1 MKINTASASGTSLET
16 LQRVFG
22 YQAFRPYQQ
31 QIIDDLIA
39 GKDAFV
45 LMPTG
50 GGKSLCFQIPALHRP
65 GVAIVVSPLISL
77 MKDQVDALQANGVA
91 AACYNSALRTDEA
104 RQVLSQLHSGQLD
117 LLYVAPERL
126 LSEDFLARLSDLPI
140 ALFAIDEAHCV
151 SQWGHDFRPE
161 YVQLGRLRERF
172 PSVPMVALTATAE
185 KQTRLDIIQ
194 RLHLHNARRIIAGFD
209 RPNIRYT
216 VIDKAKPYLQ
226 LSAFLD
232 SRRQESGIVYCL
244 SRKRVSEVADKLQ
257 ADGISAAAYHAGLP
271 AEVRKQVQDDFLRD
285 DLQIVVATV
294 AFGMGIDKP
303 NVRFV
308 VHYDLPKNI
317 ESYYQETGRA
327 GRDGLPAEVLLLF
340 GYGDIAICRGL
351 IEQGGNPE
359 QKRIEIHKLNAM
371 VAFAESGTCRR
382 RALLGYFG
390 ESLEEDCGN
399 CDICL
404 NPPERYNATEDARK
418 ALSCVYRVGQRFGVG
433 HVIEV
438 LRGAKIQRIFD
449 LRHEQLSTY
458 GIGRE
463 KSQAHWSHLLRQ
475 LIHHGYLE
483 QDIANYSVLKL
494 TESARPLLRGEIQL
508 TISKPRIKPERKKRP
523 ERKIVGLEYDLE
535 LFNLLRARR
544 KQIADRDG
552 VPPYVVFGDASLAEM
567 AATLPTDNEAL
578 LQVNGVGQIK
588 LQRYGAEFIDVI
600 VGYMCR

>member
-1 MKINTASASGTSLET
+1 MLVTTESSTIHQT
-16 LQRVFG
+16 LSDIFG
-22 YQAFRPYQQ
+22 YQSFRPYQEE
-31 QIIDDLIA
+31 IITRLIA
-39 GKDAFV
+39 GEDAFV

-50 GGKSLCFQIPALHRP
+50 GGKSLCFQIPALHRD
-65 GVAIVVSPLISL
+65 GIAIVVSPLISL
-77 MKDQVDALQANGVA
+77 MKDQVDALQANGVR
-91 AACYNSALRTDEA
+91 AACYNSSLGAVEA
-104 RQVLSQLHSGQLD
+104 RQVLAQLHGGQLD

-126 LSEDFLARLSDLPI
+126 LSSDFLDRLRSIEI

-161 YVQLGRLRERF
+161 YTGLGKLRTIF
-172 PSVPMVALTATAE
+172 SNVPMVALTATAE
-185 KQTRLDIIQ
+185 KQTRLDIIHH
-194 RLHLHNARRIIAGFD
+194 LNLHNAHQVIASFD

-226 LSAFLD
+226 LTAFLE
-232 SRRQESGIVYCL
+232 SRRDESGIVYCL
-244 SRKRVSEVADKLQ
+244 SRKRVDEVAAKLCQ
-257 ADGISAAAYHAGLP
+257 DGLKAAPYHAGLP
-271 AEVRKQVQDDFLRD
+271 AAERKQTQDNFIRD

-308 VHYDLPKNI
+308 VHYDLPKNL

-327 GRDGLPAEVLLLF
+327 GRDGLPAEALLLF
-340 GYGDIAICRGL
+340 GYGDIAIGRGL
-351 IEQGGNPE
+351 IEKGGNPE

-390 ESLEEDCGN
+390 ETLAEDCGN

-404 NPPERYNATEDARK
+404 NPPERYDASEDARK
-418 ALSCVYRVGQRFGVG
+418 ALSCVYRVGQRFGIG

-438 LRGAKIQRIFD
+438 LRGAKTQRIYD
-449 LRHEQLSTY
+449 LRHNQLSTY

-463 KSQAHWSHLLRQ
+463 QNQNHWSHLLRQ
-475 LIHHGYLE
+475 LIHCGYLE
-483 QDIANYSVLKL
+483 QDIGNYSVLKL
-494 TESARPLLRGEIQL
+494 TEAARPLLRGETEL
-508 TISKPRIKPERKKRP
+508 TITKPRVKPGRKKRS
-523 ERKIVGLEYDLE
+523 ERKIVGLECDQE
-535 LFNLLRARR
+535 LFNQLRGLR

-567 AATLPTDNEAL
+567 AATLPTDQEEF
-578 LQVNGVGQIK
+578 LQINGVGQAK
-588 LQRYGAEFIDVI
+588 LQRYGHEFMEEII
-600 VGYMCR
+600 GFMCR